1 MVTVNKN
8 LLDFILSFFRYLTI
22 RTKISV
28 IDQISLNLKQF
39 DEVFF
44 IKTYLF
50 LFYLWNERSMELI
63 SKLKKSVIFQ
73 FLLTFV

>member
-1 MVTVNKN
+1 MVTVNKKV
-8 LLDFILSFFRYLTI
+8 LDFILSFFRYLTI

-73 FLLTFV
+73 FY